1 MAGFEAFK
9 PIFLA
14 RQLLGLHGTLRCVLI
29 YIYASCICI
38 EIMSLLYCV
47 ARTVAELSDC
57 VKTNYIKTRY
67 FTQEGIWYHLSPK
80 HFVNVLLIHHMEQG
94 GEKGIVDIAVLMREG
109 LSSHCQLSQFN
120 KAQPSNIVSTHDISD
135 IFKPFKKSDGTTI
148 IAEVI
153 IIDGAPGMGK
163 TTLSKEIAYRWAN
176 SQLLDDTKLVFF
188 VYLRDPEIQRIH
200 DLESFIHY
208 FKNYDQAA
216 ASFSKQCANILI
228 NRSNDDVMIILDGY
242 DEYFD
247 ASGDSFINR
256 IINRKVF
263 AKSKLIITSRPTA
276 TDRLQHIGDIR
287 VEVMGFADDS
297 KKEYIKQELKNH
309 SDKMEKLFS
318 YLNNHQT
325 INSICYIPM
334 IMTILV
340 CTFREIEELP
350 SDQTELYEK
359 FITLAISRYV
369 EKLENKPNPKIL
381 PLKHLPE
388 LYKKYLFELSK
399 FAFYNLKDDKIV
411 FMAEDIEKF
420 CPMLSS
426 ANKDFH
432 GLGLLKSTQYFSM
445 KKIDNC
451 VSYNFLHLSLQE
463 YLAAY
468 YINLLNPCKQFELLK
483 NSLFVEKYTNSWIM
497 FARLGK
503 KTMFDLLNYSVYG
516 IPCNELRNKL
526 LPHISNLNPPE
537 TFSQTAKLCAN
548 ECVLGTSKLLCFKN
562 SEVKCHEDILLNS
575 GSVDDLALLNKL
587 NFTEFNWN
595 KLYLSLHNTNG
606 NLMEGFVIDKNS
618 EETLYCKI
626 ASELYTERKYSVVI
640 VNVSTLIGYRANK
653 QQVSDGLAMNDS
665 IVNLIM
671 KKCHIGDE
679 TAKIISFY
687 IKTSNMIIAT
697 FENCTFNNSASK
709 ITFEALSSISS
720 LRVLIINNTN
730 IDDVAV
736 ASVIKSNTG
745 IELLSLGNN
754 KLGAGAL
761 KIVRAL
767 KEISSLKVLDLNNNT
782 SGIIADDLAA
792 VIDHNSL
799 QKLRLANND
808 LRSCASTILQSLS
821 KITTLTHL
829 NLSGND
835 MSEEVAY
842 FLASAIASNSSL
854 EDLILTDNRLTTS
867 GIVTIAKSLSNI
879 STLKYLSVQNNLISE
894 EAADS
899 IASVIKINTGI
910 GELYLGNNKL
920 GAGALKIIR
929 ALKEVSSL
937 KVLDLNNNNTSGI
950 IADDLAAVID
960 HNSLQKL
967 WLANNDLRSC
977 ASTILQSLSKIT
989 TLTHLNLSGNDMSE
1003 EVAYFLASAIA
1014 SNSSLEDL
1022 RLTDNRLTTSGIV
1035 TIAKSLSN
1043 ISTLK
1048 YLIFQSNLISEEAAD
1063 YIASVIKINTGIEE
1077 LYLGN
1082 NKLGTGALKIIRALK
1097 EVSSLKV
1104 LDLNNNNTSGII
1116 ADDLAAVIDHNSLQK
1131 LRLAKNDLRS
1141 CASTILQSLS
1151 KITTLTHLNLSG
1163 NDMSEG
1169 VAYFLASAIASN
1181 SSLEDLRLT
1190 DNRLTTSGIV
1200 TIAKSLSNISTLK
1213 YLSVQNNLISEEAA
1227 DSIAS
1232 VIKINTG
1239 IGELYIGNN
1248 KLGAGALKIIRAL
1261 KEVSSLKVLDLNNN
1275 NTSGIIADDLAA
1287 VIDHNSLQKLW
1298 LANNDLRS
1306 CASTILQSLSK
1317 ITTLTHLNLSGN
1329 DMSEDVAYFLASA
1342 IASNSSLED
1351 LILTD
1356 NRLTTSGI
1364 VTIAKSLSNISTL
1377 KYLIVHSNLISEEA
1391 ADSIASVIKINTGIE
1406 ELYLGNNKLGAGAL
1420 KIIRA
1425 LKEVSSLKVLD
1436 LGNNNTSGIIADD
1449 LAAVID
1455 HNSLQKLW
1463 LANNDLRSCASTIL
1477 QSLSKITTLAELDL
1491 SGNDMSEGVA
1501 DFLAS
1506 AIASNSSLE
1515 YLRLTDNRLTTS
1527 GIVTIAK
1534 SLSNISTLK
1543 YLSVQSN
1550 LISEEAAD
1558 YIASVIKINTGIGE
1572 LYLGNNKLGVG
1583 ALKII
1588 RALKEVSSLKV
1599 LDLDNN
1605 NTSGIIA
1612 DDLATVIDHNSL
1624 QKLWLANND
1633 LRSCASTILQ
1643 SLSKITTL
1651 TQLNLSGNDMSEE
1664 VADFLISVISSNSSL
1679 VGLGLSDNR
1688 LTTSG
1693 IITIA
1698 KSLSKLSRLKAL
1710 DISNIL
1716 ITKEA
1721 ADAVVS
1727 VISKINTLTSLY
1739 LGNCYMSDGVANDL
1753 ATAIR
1758 SNCSLEGLQLKN
1770 NRLKTSGLM
1779 TICQS
1784 LQQLSTLTHF
1794 NIRNNKITE
1803 ETAECIASVILSNN
1817 RIQELYL
1824 GDNRLH
1830 NETVVIIRAL
1840 QSVSSLVVLY
1850 LSNMK
1855 MTEEVAGDLVLAI
1868 NNNPLLKKL
1877 YLAGNLLSS
1886 SLIEV
1891 AKACKKSTKHL
1902 IVLDLQCNCVDP
1914 SKMTDLTSVTGDI
1927 NTLKALLLGGL
1938 SMSTVDQMFDKF
1950 LCHLEMLNLHGTKV
1964 DLESFEEYSRVELL
1978 NMEMQKSSIAHTFK
1992 RNYQLSYIPYDATDT
2007 LHIDLFNPQQVI
2019 DQHSFL
2025 YNLEKVKHKVNATIM
2040 IKSLS
2045 VISTLMV
2052 LDLEHSNVDETAAF
2066 ELATK
2071 LHSNNVLQQL
2081 WLRGNQ
2087 LNTAGAMFISNSL
2100 KCMSTLQVLDLS
2112 FNSIGYQSADNV
2124 VAVIYSN
2131 PTLKQLWL
2139 DGNGLLDTGV
2149 VQICRALKHVSKLR
2163 ILSLCSNG
2171 ISDDSAEELSAAIS
2185 SNDLL
2190 EDLLLGN
2197 NNLQSVGICKIVHS
2211 LNNVVRLRKLDLFHN
2226 GVTKEVTDE
2235 LAVTISNCYTLQEL
2249 YLSDNMLGTIGALK
2263 IFESLKHKSKLQVL
2277 TLSNNN
2283 ITDEVIG
2290 ELCFVLARNPRLQ
2303 VLLIG
2308 GNKLQTDG
2316 VITIAGVVKC
2326 ENIIMSLLALCENY
2340 VSEQGKEQVK
2350 MMFSDNPDIH
2360 VYV

>member
-1 MAGFEAFK
+1 
-9 PIFLA
+9 
-14 RQLLGLHGTLRCVLI
+14 
-29 YIYASCICI
+29 
-38 EIMSLLYCV
+38 MSLLYCV

-94 GEKGIVDIAVLMREG
+94 GDKEIVDIAVLMREG
-109 LSSHCQLSQFN
+109 LSRHCQLSQFN
-120 KAQPSNIVSTHDISD
+120 KAQPINIVSTHDISD
-135 IFKPFKKSDGTTI
+135 IFKPFKKSDGTTM

-188 VYLRDPEIQRIH
+188 VYLRDPEIQKIR

-228 NRSNDDVMIILDGY
+228 NRSNDDVTIILDGY

-263 AKSKLIITSRPTA
+263 AKSKLIIASRPTA

-287 VEVMGFADDS
+287 VEVMGFTDDS

-309 SDKMEKLFS
+309 PDKMEKLFS
-318 YLNNHQT
+318 YLNNHKT

-369 EKLENKPNPKIL
+369 EKLENKPNPTIL

-411 FMAEDIEKF
+411 FTAEDIEKF

-497 FARLGK
+497 FAGLGK

-562 SEVKCHEDILLNS
+562 SEVKCHEDILLSS

-587 NFTEFNWN
+587 NFTEFNRN

-665 IVNLIM
+665 IINLIM

-745 IELLSLGNN
+745 IELLFLCNN

-767 KEISSLKVLDLNNNT
+767 KE
-782 SGIIADDLAA
+782 
-792 VIDHNSL
+792 
-799 QKLRLANND
+799 
-808 LRSCASTILQSLS
+808 
-821 KITTLTHL
+821 
-829 NLSGND
+829 
-835 MSEEVAY
+835 
-842 FLASAIASNSSL
+842 
-854 EDLILTDNRLTTS
+854 
-867 GIVTIAKSLSNI
+867 
-879 STLKYLSVQNNLISE
+879 
-894 EAADS
+894 
-899 IASVIKINTGI
+899 
-910 GELYLGNNKL
+910 
-920 GAGALKIIR
+920 
-929 ALKEVSSL
+929 VSSL
-937 KVLDLNNNNTSGI
+937 KALDLGNNNTSGI

-989 TLTHLNLSGNDMSE
+989 TLAELDLSSNDMSE

-1048 YLIFQSNLISEEAAD
+1048 YLSVQSNLISEEAAD
-1063 YIASVIKINTGIEE
+1063 SIASVIKINTGIEE

-1082 NKLGTGALKIIRALK
+1082 NKLGAGALKIIRALK

-1104 LDLNNNNTSGII
+1104 LDLGNNNTSGII

-1131 LRLAKNDLRS
+1131 LWLANNDLRS

-1151 KITTLTHLNLSG
+1151 KIRTLAKLDLSG
-1163 NDMSEG
+1163 NNMSEE
-1169 VAYFLASAIASN
+1169 VADFLASAIASN

-1213 YLSVQNNLISEEAA
+1213 YLSVQSNLISEEAA

-1239 IGELYIGNN
+1239 IEELYLGNN

-1261 KEVSSLKVLDLNNN
+1261 KEVSSLKVLDLENN

-1287 VIDHNSLQKLW
+1287 VIDHNSVQKLW

-1317 ITTLTHLNLSGN
+1317 ITTLTNLNLSGN
-1329 DMSEDVAYFLASA
+1329 DMSEEVADFLASA

-1351 LILTD
+1351 LRLTD

-1377 KYLIVHSNLISEEA
+1377 KCLSVKSNLISEEA

-1491 SGNDMSEGVA
+1491 SGNNMSEEVA

-1515 YLRLTDNRLTTS
+1515 DLRLTDNRLTTSGIVTIAKSLSNISTLKYLSIQSNLISEEAADSIASVIKINTGIGELYLGNNKLGAGALKIIRALKEVSSLKVLDLGNNNTSGIIADDLAAVIDHNSLQKLWLANNDLRSCASTILQSLSKIRTLAELDLSGNNMSEEVADFLASAIASNSSLEDLRLTDNRLTTS

-1558 YIASVIKINTGIGE
+1558 SIASVIKINTGIGE
-1572 LYLGNNKLGVG
+1572 LYLGNNKLGAG

-1599 LDLDNN
+1599 LDLGNN

-1612 DDLATVIDHNSL
+1612 DDLAAVIDHNSL

-1643 SLSKITTL
+1643 SLSKIRTL
-1651 TQLNLSGNDMSEE
+1651 AELDLSGNNMSEE
-1664 VADFLISVISSNSSL
+1664 VADFLASAIASNSSL
-1679 VGLGLSDNR
+1679 EYLRLTDNR

-1693 IITIA
+1693 IVTIA
-1698 KSLSKLSRLKAL
+1698 KS
-1710 DISNIL
+1710 
-1716 ITKEA
+1716 
-1721 ADAVVS
+1721 
-1727 VISKINTLTSLY
+1727 
-1739 LGNCYMSDGVANDL
+1739 
-1753 ATAIR
+1753 
-1758 SNCSLEGLQLKN
+1758 
-1770 NRLKTSGLM
+1770 
-1779 TICQS
+1779 
-1784 LQQLSTLTHF
+1784 
-1794 NIRNNKITE
+1794 
-1803 ETAECIASVILSNN
+1803 
-1817 RIQELYL
+1817 
-1824 GDNRLH
+1824 
-1830 NETVVIIRAL
+1830 
-1840 QSVSSLVVLY
+1840 
-1850 LSNMK
+1850 
-1855 MTEEVAGDLVLAI
+1855 
-1868 NNNPLLKKL
+1868 
-1877 YLAGNLLSS
+1877 
-1886 SLIEV
+1886 
-1891 AKACKKSTKHL
+1891 
-1902 IVLDLQCNCVDP
+1902 
-1914 SKMTDLTSVTGDI
+1914 
-1927 NTLKALLLGGL
+1927 
-1938 SMSTVDQMFDKF
+1938 
-1950 LCHLEMLNLHGTKV
+1950 
-1964 DLESFEEYSRVELL
+1964 
-1978 NMEMQKSSIAHTFK
+1978 
-1992 RNYQLSYIPYDATDT
+1992 
-2007 LHIDLFNPQQVI
+2007 
-2019 DQHSFL
+2019 
-2025 YNLEKVKHKVNATIM
+2025 
-2040 IKSLS
+2040 IK
-2045 VISTLMV
+2045 
-2052 LDLEHSNVDETAAF
+2052 
-2066 ELATK
+2066 
-2071 LHSNNVLQQL
+2071 
-2081 WLRGNQ
+2081 
-2087 LNTAGAMFISNSL
+2087 
-2100 KCMSTLQVLDLS
+2100 
-2112 FNSIGYQSADNV
+2112 
-2124 VAVIYSN
+2124 
-2131 PTLKQLWL
+2131 
-2139 DGNGLLDTGV
+2139 
-2149 VQICRALKHVSKLR
+2149 
-2163 ILSLCSNG
+2163 
-2171 ISDDSAEELSAAIS
+2171 
-2185 SNDLL
+2185 
-2190 EDLLLGN
+2190 
-2197 NNLQSVGICKIVHS
+2197 
-2211 LNNVVRLRKLDLFHN
+2211 
-2226 GVTKEVTDE
+2226 
-2235 LAVTISNCYTLQEL
+2235 
-2249 YLSDNMLGTIGALK
+2249 
-2263 IFESLKHKSKLQVL
+2263 
-2277 TLSNNN
+2277 
-2283 ITDEVIG
+2283 
-2290 ELCFVLARNPRLQ
+2290 
-2303 VLLIG
+2303 
-2308 GNKLQTDG
+2308 
-2316 VITIAGVVKC
+2316 
-2326 ENIIMSLLALCENY
+2326 
-2340 VSEQGKEQVK
+2340 
-2350 MMFSDNPDIH
+2350 
-2360 VYV
+2360 

>member
-1 MAGFEAFK
+1 
-9 PIFLA
+9 
-14 RQLLGLHGTLRCVLI
+14 
-29 YIYASCICI
+29 
-38 EIMSLLYCV
+38 MSLLYCV

-67 FTQEGIWYHLSPK
+67 FTQEGMWYHLSPK

-94 GEKGIVDIAVLMREG
+94 GDKEIVDIAVLMREG

-120 KAQPSNIVSTHDISD
+120 KAQSINTISTHDISD
-135 IFKPFKKSDGTTI
+135 IFKPFKRSDGTTI

-188 VYLRDPEIQRIH
+188 VYLRDPEIQKIR

-228 NRSNDDVMIILDGY
+228 NRSNDDVTIILDGY

-287 VEVMGFADDS
+287 VEVMGFTDDS
-297 KKEYIKQELKNH
+297 KKEYIKQELKNYP
-309 SDKMEKLFS
+309 DKMEKLFS

-369 EKLENKPNPKIL
+369 EKLENKPNPTIL

-388 LYKKYLFELSK
+388 LYKNFLFELSK
-399 FAFYNLKDDKIV
+399 FAFHNLKDDKIV
-411 FMAEDIEKF
+411 FTAEDIEKF
-420 CPMLSS
+420 CPELSS
-426 ANKDFH
+426 ANKNFQ

-483 NSLFVEKYTNSWIM
+483 NSFFVEKYTNSWIM
-497 FARLGK
+497 FTRLSK
-503 KTMFDLLNYSVYG
+503 KAIFDLLNYSVYG

-526 LPHISNLNPPE
+526 LPHISNLNQLE
-537 TFSQTAKLCAN
+537 AFSQAAKICAN
-548 ECVLGTSKLLCFKN
+548 ERVLRSSKLLCFKN
-562 SEVKCHEDILLNS
+562 SEVKCHEDILLS
-575 GSVDDLALLNKL
+575 SVDDIALLNKL
-587 NFTEFNWN
+587 NFTLSEFKWN
-595 KLYLSLHNTNG
+595 KLYLSLRNTNG
-606 NLMEGFVIDKNS
+606 NIMEGFVIDKNS
-618 EETLYCKI
+618 KETLYCKI
-626 ASELYTERKYSVVI
+626 ASELYTEMKYSVVI

-665 IVNLIM
+665 ITTLIM
-671 KKCHIGDE
+671 RTCHIGDE
-679 TAKIISFY
+679 TAEIISCC
-687 IKTSNMIIAT
+687 IKASNLKTVIFA
-697 FENCTFNNSASK
+697 NCTFNNSASK
-709 ITFEALSSISS
+709 ITFESLSSISS
-720 LRVLIINNTN
+720 LRDLVINNTI

-736 ASVIKSNTG
+736 ASVIKSNSG
-745 IELLSLGNN
+745 IQMLYLGNN

-767 KEISSLKVLDLNNNT
+767 KEVSSLKVLDLNDNNT
-782 SGIIADDLAA
+782 SGIIADFLASAISSNSSLEDLRLSNNRLTTSGTVTIAKSLSNMSTLKYLEIQSNLITEEAADSIVSVIKSNTGIEELYLGNNKLGVGALKIVTALNEVSSLKVVDLDNNNTSGIIANDLTA

-799 QKLRLANND
+799 QKLWLANND

-821 KITTLTHL
+821 KITTLTEL
-829 NLSGND
+829 DLSGNG
-835 MSEEVAY
+835 MSEEVTD
-842 FLASAIASNSSL
+842 FLASAISSNSSL
-854 EDLILTDNRLTTS
+854 EYLGLSDNRLTIS

-879 STLKYLSVQNNLISE
+879 STLKHLSAKSNLISE

-899 IASVIKINTGI
+899 IASVIKSNTGI
-910 GELYLGNNKL
+910 EELYLGNNKL

-960 HNSLQKL
+960 HNSLQIL

-989 TLTHLNLSGNDMSE
+989 TLLRLNLSDNNMSE
-1003 EVAYFLASAIA
+1003 EVADFLAFAIA

-1022 RLTDNRLTTSGIV
+1022 ILRDNRLTTSGIV
-1035 TIAKSLSN
+1035 TIAKSLS
-1043 ISTLK
+1043 IVSTLK
-1048 YLIFQSNLISEEAAD
+1048 YLSVTSNLISEEAAD
-1063 YIASVIKINTGIEE
+1063 SIASVIKSNTGIEE

-1082 NKLGTGALKIIRALK
+1082 NKLGAGALKIVRALK

-1116 ADDLAAVIDHNSLQK
+1116 ADDLAAVIDHNSLQI
-1131 LRLAKNDLRS
+1131 LWLANNDLRS

-1151 KITTLTHLNLSG
+1151 KITTLLRLNLSD
-1163 NDMSEG
+1163 NNMSEE
-1169 VAYFLASAIASN
+1169 VADFLAFAIASN
-1181 SSLEDLRLT
+1181 SSLEDLILR

-1213 YLSVQNNLISEEAA
+1213 YLSVTSNLISEEAA

-1232 VIKINTG
+1232 VIKSNTG
-1239 IGELYIGNN
+1239 IEELYLGNN
-1248 KLGAGALKIIRAL
+1248 KLGAGALKIVRAL
-1261 KEVSSLKVLDLNNN
+1261 KEVSSLKVLDLTNNN
-1275 NTSGIIADDLAA
+1275 ISGIIADDLVA
-1287 VIDHNSLQKLW
+1287 VIDHNSLQILW

-1317 ITTLTHLNLSGN
+1317 ITTLT
-1329 DMSEDVAYFLASA
+1329 
-1342 IASNSSLED
+1342 
-1351 LILTD
+1351 
-1356 NRLTTSGI
+1356 
-1364 VTIAKSLSNISTL
+1364 
-1377 KYLIVHSNLISEEA
+1377 
-1391 ADSIASVIKINTGIE
+1391 
-1406 ELYLGNNKLGAGAL
+1406 
-1420 KIIRA
+1420 
-1425 LKEVSSLKVLD
+1425 
-1436 LGNNNTSGIIADD
+1436 
-1449 LAAVID
+1449 
-1455 HNSLQKLW
+1455 
-1463 LANNDLRSCASTIL
+1463 
-1477 QSLSKITTLAELDL
+1477 ELDL
-1491 SGNDMSEGVA
+1491 SGN
-1501 DFLAS
+1501 
-1506 AIASNSSLE
+1506 N
-1515 YLRLTDNRLTTS
+1515 
-1527 GIVTIAK
+1527 
-1534 SLSNISTLK
+1534 
-1543 YLSVQSN
+1543 
-1550 LISEEAAD
+1550 
-1558 YIASVIKINTGIGE
+1558 
-1572 LYLGNNKLGVG
+1572 
-1583 ALKII
+1583 
-1588 RALKEVSSLKV
+1588 
-1599 LDLDNN
+1599 
-1605 NTSGIIA
+1605 
-1612 DDLATVIDHNSL
+1612 
-1624 QKLWLANND
+1624 
-1633 LRSCASTILQ
+1633 
-1643 SLSKITTL
+1643 
-1651 TQLNLSGNDMSEE
+1651 MSEE
-1664 VADFLISVISSNSSL
+1664 VADFLAFAISSNSSL
-1679 VGLGLSDNR
+1679 EDLRLSNNR
-1688 LTTSG
+1688 LKTNG
-1693 IITIA
+1693 IITIV
-1698 KSLSKLSRLKAL
+1698 KSLSKLSRLKVL

-1721 ADAVVS
+1721 AVAVVS

-1739 LGNCYMSDGVANDL
+1739 LGNCYMSDEVANDL
-1753 ATAIR
+1753 AAAIR
-1758 SNCSLEGLQLKN
+1758 SNCSLEVLQLKN
-1770 NRLKTSGLM
+1770 NQLKTSGVM

-1784 LQQLSTLTHF
+1784 LQQLSTLTYF
-1794 NIRNNKITE
+1794 NIRNNRITE
-1803 ETAECIASVILSNN
+1803 EAAECIASVILSNN
-1817 RIQELYL
+1817 RIQQLFL
-1824 GDNRLH
+1824 GDNILH
-1830 NETVVIIRAL
+1830 NKIVVIIRAL
-1840 QSVSSLVVLY
+1840 QSVSSLVLLY
-1850 LSNMK
+1850 LNNMK

-1868 NNNPLLKKL
+1868 NNNPLLKEL

-1902 IVLDLQCNCVDP
+1902 ITLDLQCNCVDP
-1914 SKMTDLTSVTGDI
+1914 SKMTDLTSVIRDI
-1927 NTLKALLLGGL
+1927 NTLEALLLGGL

-1950 LCHLEMLNLHGTKV
+1950 LCHLEILNLHGTKV
-1964 DLESFEEYSRVELL
+1964 DLESFEEYRHFEML
-1978 NMEMQKSSIAHTFK
+1978 NMEIQNSSIAHTAK
-1992 RNYQLSYIPYDATDT
+1992 LNYQLSHIPYDTTYT
-2007 LHIDLFNPQQVI
+2007 LHIDLLNPQQVI

-2040 IKSLS
+2040 IQSLS
-2045 VISTLMV
+2045 VISTLKV
-2052 LDLEHSNVDETAAF
+2052 VDLEHNNVDETAAF

-2087 LNTAGAMFISNSL
+2087 LNTAGAMFILNSL
-2100 KCMSTLQVLDLS
+2100 EYMSTLQVLDLS
-2112 FNSIGYQSADNV
+2112 FNNIGYQSADNV
-2124 VAVIYSN
+2124 AAVIYSN
-2131 PTLKQLWL
+2131 PTLEQLWL

-2149 VQICRALKHVSKLR
+2149 VQICRALKHVFKLR

-2171 ISDDSAEELSAAIS
+2171 ISDDSAEELSVAIF

-2211 LNNVVRLRKLDLFHN
+2211 LNNLVRLRKLDLFHN
-2226 GVTKEVTDE
+2226 GVTKEVADE
-2235 LAVTISNCYTLQEL
+2235 LAVTMSNCYTLQEL